1 MMYKLKDNET
11 GYDYVGSMIL
21 DAVEKNS
28 NLHYE
33 DYIVRIRYSYD
44 GEDIDE
50 INEYM
55 TWNFNDN
62 EWIEFLNDWW
72 EGQQYV
78 EVLWMCPISKIK
90 GTGVDGTFWFENNW
104 ELQ

>member
-1 MMYKLKDNET
+1 MIMYKLKDNET
-11 GYDYVGSMIL
+11 GYDYVGSMII

-28 NLHYE
+28 NLCYE

-50 INEYM
+50 TNEYM

-62 EWIEFLNDWW
+62 EWVEFLNDWW
-72 EGQQYV
+72 EGQEYV
-78 EVLWMCPISKIK
+78 EPVWAVPVRKINEEGILETYYFKK
-90 GTGVDGTFWFENNW
+90 GV
-104 ELQ
+104 